1 MGSAMM
7 LAGGVAMAAA
17 GGAFAVA
24 AVAAMLRKRRLDA
37 LARKLCET
45 IEATLHAQA
54 GWDDAVRR
62 VRAGAAPEA
71 TVSGARPLLDD
82 AKEYVKKLFLAEGLI
97 PPSPARAGIRTYDE
111 LRRERDRLAGRV
123 EAQDRELDGLRR
135 KLKNVLFAKSLE
147 EKAVAEAK

>member
-1 MGSAMM
+1 
-7 LAGGVAMAAA
+7 MAAA

-24 AVAAMLRKRRLDA
+24 AVATMLRKRRLDA

-45 IEATLHAQA
+45 IEATLRAQA

-71 TVSGARPLLDD
+71 TVSRARPLLDD

-111 LRRERDRLAGRV
+111 LRRERDTLASRV
-123 EAQDRELDGLRR
+123 EAQDHELDRLRR
-135 KLKNVLFAKSLE
+135 ELKNVTYAKALE
-147 EKAVAEAK
+147 RAAVTGAK

>member
-1 MGSAMM
+1 MGSTMM
-7 LAGGVAMAAA
+7 LVGGVVMAAA

-24 AVAAMLRKRRLDA
+24 AVATALRKRRLDT
-37 LARKLCET
+37 LARKLHET
-45 IEATLHAQA
+45 IEATLRAQA

-71 TVSGARPLLDD
+71 TVSRASPLLDD

-111 LRRERDRLAGRV
+111 LRRERDRLADRV
-123 EAQDRELDGLRR
+123 EVQDRELDKLRME
-135 KLKNVLFAKSLE
+135 LKTALFAKSFE
-147 EKAVAEAK
+147 EKTVRKAK